1 MAANIQKLRYK
12 ERVVWLLIYWTPAK
26 IKSKSATSS
35 AVSQSIAGRKFWM
48 GREPSVVLG
57 FWHYHCYERYILQRF
72 EKLLAPEKED
82 KSIFDKSKKLGASV
96 VDATR
101 DLVPGTNFGELLGLC
116 RIYQIKKHS
125 AYEIKEHGWWWSWS
139 FYSVPGTT
147 VFTWYLVRDTREYQV
162 HGMIAHQQ

>member
-82 KSIFDKSKKLGASV
+82 KSIFDKSKKLDASV

-101 DLVPGTNFGELLGLC
+101 DLVPG
-116 RIYQIKKHS
+116 YQLRRTARTDWVESIKQKKHS
-125 AYEIKEHGWWWSWS
+125 AYRYGIKEHGWWWSWS
-139 FYSVPGTT
+139 IYSVLP
-147 VFTWYLVRDTREYQV
+147 
-162 HGMIAHQQ
+162 